1 MLGEIDRINA
11 LVNEF
16 LMLSKPKHVAYER
29 IYVTE
34 VLQGMVPIIQSE
46 ATL

>member
-1 MLGEIDRINA
+1 MDKEQNFTDVMLGEIDRINA

-29 IYVTE
+29 IHVSMYC
-34 VLQGMVPIIQSE
+34 M
-46 ATL
+46 A